1 MNRRTFLQRTSQ
13 ASMALSLPLGLTIP
27 NPLADIPIGIIGL
40 DTSHSIAFT
49 KIFNTANEID
59 VTGFRVT
66 HAYPRG
72 SYEIESSYSRIP
84 EYTEDIKQMGVKIVE
99 SIDELLE
106 KVEMVLL
113 ETNDGRLHLEQA
125 EKVFKAGKRVFIDK
139 PIAASLDHVIK
150 IFEMAKQFR
159 VPMFSASSLRYAPS
173 TQEVVHG
180 SIGEVLGADTY
191 SPAKL
196 EATHPD
202 LYWYGI
208 HGVES
213 LFTVMGTGCKKV
225 RRIFRE
231 DTDVVIGEWKDG
243 RIGTFRGLRKGKTN
257 YGGVAF
263 GTEGIAEIGKYEG
276 YEPLVVEIT
285 NFFRTGDVPIAPE
298 ETIEIFAF
306 MQAAEESKFRNG
318 EPVEIAEILDL
329 ARGK

>member
-1 MNRRTFLQRTSQ
+1 MNRRTFLQNTSQ
-13 ASMALSLPLGLTIP
+13 VSIALSLPLELRVP
-27 NPLADIPIGIIGL
+27 NPLADVPIGIIGL

-49 KIFNTANEID
+49 KIFNTANEKTIS
-59 VTGFRVT
+59 GFRVT

-84 EYTEDIKQMGVKIVE
+84 QNTEDIKQMGVKIVK

-106 KVEMVLL
+106 NVEMVLL

-125 EKVFKAGKRVFIDK
+125 AQVFEAGKRMFIDK
-139 PIAASLDHVIK
+139 PIAASLNHVIR
-150 IFEMAKQFR
+150 IFDMAKQYNI
-159 VPMFSASSLRYAPS
+159 PMFSASSLRYAPS
-173 TQEVVHG
+173 TQEVVSG

-196 EATHPD
+196 EPTHPD

-213 LFTVMGTGCKKV
+213 LFTVMGIGCEKV
-225 RRIFRE
+225 RRIYRE

-243 RIGTFRGLRKGKTN
+243 RIGTFRGLRKGKSN
-257 YGGVAF
+257 YGGIAF
-263 GTEGIAEIGKYEG
+263 GTEGIAEVGKYEG
-276 YEPLVVEIT
+276 YEPLVVEIA
-285 NFFRTGDVPIAPE
+285 NFFRTGDVPIAPK

-306 MQAAEESKFRNG
+306 MQAAEESKHRNG
-318 EPVEIAEILDL
+318 EPVEIAEILNQP
-329 ARGK
+329 